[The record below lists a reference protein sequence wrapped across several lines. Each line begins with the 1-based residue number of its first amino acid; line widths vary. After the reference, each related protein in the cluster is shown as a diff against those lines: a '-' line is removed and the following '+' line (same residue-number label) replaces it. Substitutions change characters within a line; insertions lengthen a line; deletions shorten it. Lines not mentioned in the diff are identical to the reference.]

1 MKTLKSLTLLI
12 ALTALLAVGVAN
24 ANPPEAVITGENICL
39 GCTLKTEQG
48 AGAQCSI
55 FGHRHSL
62 RVTSAKVGGKD
73 MPEMNGW
80 VLHYLETKESK
91 ELIRD
96 HHNET
101 VTVVGVVYA
110 DERVLEVGSIK
121 LGEHPTPA
129 AEGKKEHPAD
139 HPDHPDHP
147 D

>member
-12 ALTALLAVGVAN
+12 ALSALLAVGVAN

-39 GCTLKTEQG
+39 GCTLKAEQG
-48 AGAQCSI
+48 ADAQCSI
-55 FGHRHSL
+55 FGHNHSL

-73 MPEMNGW
+73 MPKMNGW
-80 VLHYLETKESK
+80 ILHYLETKESK

-101 VTVVGVVYA
+101 VTVVGIVYN
-110 DERVLEVGSIK
+110 DERVLEVVSIK
-121 LGEHPTPA
+121 LGEHPTAA
-129 AEGKKEHPAD
+129 AEEKQEHPAD